1 MSSRDRRVAERHRAW
16 GRKPIIL
23 RFDALEGRQ
32 LMTAAVGRPDLVATA
47 FSTPNNLDWDQA
59 FHATGTITNQ
69 GDAPTTT
76 PTLVAVYASST
87 PNVGTTAVLLGTFTI
102 DTNLAPGATA
112 SYDQVFRLPSTPIS
126 GLTANQLVY
135 VGSQIDPN
143 HTLPEASIANN
154 QAMGQGLD
162 LSSVYIT
169 PTKPA
174 ELVGSALG
182 LSRSQVAW
190 GSTVTVTAQV
200 KNTLAGSAPAT
211 RARIVATPS
220 GSAFGGASD
229 ITLGSLAIPPVGS
242 YQTVNVVQ
250 DITLP
255 ATIPTAVGGATTFT
269 ITLVEDADYLTNP
282 LAPHTATQGLGLD
295 QTVMTIF
302 TGTDAATVAAA
313 AAAVAAAKPD
323 LAVGTVTAPT
333 GSIFWG
339 QNFLVTA
346 NLQNLGKADSGT
358 FKVRFYLIGNNN
370 SNDKGIFLGDTT
382 VDNLQ
387 AGYSR
392 DLTQTLRL
400 PGTLPAG
407 ITLGSIGSGRI
418 WVVVDPENAVDES
431 FQTNNGSSSSPIV
444 LRVMGTD
451 GRSMVP
457 TPVAAT
463 PATTVANARTAAQI
477 TRVAAANRRTALIA
491 QRKSTPL
498 RRQPVPV
505 KTDTGLSIFPKAVS
519 NFLSKLN
526 LTGKS
531 NSNKG

>member
-32 LMTAAVGRPDLVATA
+32 LMAAGVGRPDLVGTA

-59 FHATGTITNQ
+59 FHAIGTITNQ
-69 GDAPTTT
+69 GDSATTT

-87 PNVGTTAVLLGTFTI
+87 PNVGSTAVLLGTFTI
-102 DTNLAPGATA
+102 DTNLEPGASA
-112 SYDQVFRLPSTPIS
+112 SYDEVFRLPSTPVS

-143 HTLPEASIANN
+143 HTLPETSIANN

-169 PTKPA
+169 PIKPA
-174 ELVGSALG
+174 ELIGTAFGVSQ
-182 LSRSQVAW
+182 SQVAW
-190 GSTVTVTAQV
+190 GSTIKVTAQV
-200 KNTLAGSAPAT
+200 KNTLAGDAPAT
-211 RARIVATPS
+211 RARVVATPS
-220 GSAFGGASD
+220 GSAFGGAGD
-229 ITLGSLAIPPVGS
+229 ITLGSIAIPPVPS

-250 DITLP
+250 EITLP
-255 ATIPTAVGGATTFT
+255 ATIPTSVGGATTFT
-269 ITLVEDADYLTNP
+269 VTLVADADYLTNP
-282 LAPHTATQGLGLD
+282 LAPHVATQGLGLD

-302 TGTDAATVAAA
+302 TAADATSIAAA
-313 AAAVAAAKPD
+313 AAAAAAEKPD
-323 LAVGTVTAPT
+323 LAVGAVTAPT
-333 GSIFWG
+333 GNVFWG
-339 QNFLVTA
+339 QNFQVTA
-346 NLQNLGKADSGT
+346 NLQNLGKVDSGA
-358 FKVRFYLIGNNN
+358 FKVRFYLIGNNT
-370 SNDKGIFLGDTT
+370 SNDKGIFLGDTS

-387 AGYSR
+387 GGYSR

-400 PGTLPAG
+400 PGQLPAG
-407 ITLGSIGSGRI
+407 ITLSSIGAGRI
-418 WVVVDPENAVDES
+418 WVVVDPENTVDET

-451 GRSMVP
+451 GRSTVP
-457 TPVAAT
+457 TPVTTT
-463 PATTVANARTAAQI
+463 PATSAANARTTAQI
-477 TRVAAANRRTALIA
+477 GRVAAANRRAALIA

-505 KTDTGLSIFPKAVS
+505 KSNNGLSIFPKAITS
-519 NFLSKLN
+519 FLNKFN
-526 LTGKS
+526 LTGSSNGNKS
-531 NSNKG
+531 